1 MKRDKK
7 EFKMPMT
14 TKKTGNDIK
23 TGSVINLPT
32 TTSPVTPPG
41 RLTADSFMKKPTGQV
56 GFKFSSIML
65 SFLQLKDDPL

>member
-23 TGSVINLPT
+23 TGSVIKEPPYHDLP
-32 TTSPVTPPG
+32 SDPARPPHG
-41 RLTADSFMKKPTGQV
+41 
-56 GFKFSSIML
+56 
-65 SFLQLKDDPL
+65 